1 MWFVPVRVNFLL
13 LFPFQTRGTCC
24 TYTGA
29 SLLANQYKAQNMKR
43 KANAQWKGTGM
54 KGEGTLNSPSGVLD
68 QTPYSFK
75 LRFENESGKAGTN
88 PEELIAAAHSGCYA
102 MALSVAIEQAG
113 YTADQIDAEAIVQ
126 LDQVDGGF
134 AVTKI
139 TLEVKG
145 SVSGMS
151 ENQFLELAE
160 GAKQNCP
167 ISKALSAVPI
177 ELKAS
182 FQS

>member
-1 MWFVPVRVNFLL
+1 
-13 LFPFQTRGTCC
+13 
-24 TYTGA
+24 
-29 SLLANQYKAQNMKR
+29 MKR
-43 KANAQWKGTGM
+43 KANAQWEGTGM
-54 KGEGTLNSPSGVLD
+54 EGKGKLNTQSGVLKE
-68 QTPYSFK
+68 TPYSFK
-75 LRFENESGKAGTN
+75 MRFKDESGTSGTN

-113 YTADQIDAEAIVQ
+113 FTADQIDAEAVVH

-134 AVTKI
+134 AVSKI
-139 TLEVKG
+139 VLNVKG

-151 ENQFLELAE
+151 ERKFMELAE
-160 GAKQNCP
+160 GAKKNCP

-177 ELKAS
+177 EMNAS